1 MTEIYNVDGAVQH
14 AAGLSV
20 SCVRQLCPGEREE
33 EEVSANINYQQIQ
46 LVHSF

>member
-20 SCVRQLCPGEREE
+20 SCVRQLCPGDEREE
-33 EEVSANINYQQIQ
+33 EEVSAA
-46 LVHSF
+46 L

>member
-33 EEVSANINYQQIQ
+33 EEVSLHTAEPSIKT
-46 LVHSF
+46 